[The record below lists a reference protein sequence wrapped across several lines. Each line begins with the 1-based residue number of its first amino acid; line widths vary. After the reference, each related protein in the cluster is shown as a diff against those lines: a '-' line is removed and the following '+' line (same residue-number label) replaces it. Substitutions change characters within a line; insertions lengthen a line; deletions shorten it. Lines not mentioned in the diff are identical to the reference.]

1 MGRPAERVSL
11 RDGERKALEALA
23 RRSREERSV
32 AFRARIVLRCAEGLV
47 DTDVARLLRT
57 SHTTVGT
64 WRRRFNARRLDGLL
78 DEPRPGAPRRIDDA
92 KIELVVRTTLESLP
106 KDATHW
112 STRELARKLGMS
124 HSAVARVWRAFGL
137 RPHRA
142 ETFAL
147 SKDPLLVDKVRDIV
161 GLYLSPP
168 ANALVLCVDEK
179 SQIQA
184 LERSQPVIPMTIGQ
198 VELRTHDYVRHGT
211 TTLFAALDVA
221 TGNVVGSCK
230 PRHRSEEFLAFLREV
245 DRATPEALDL
255 HLVLDNYATH
265 KTQAVRDWLLRHPRF
280 RLHFTPTHGSWLN
293 QVERWFALLSQR
305 RIKRGSHTS
314 VEGLEAD
321 IASFIDAHNESP
333 KPFRWVKGADE
344 ILASIARFATRTRK
358 LAEVPKEIT
367 DTGD

>member
-265 KTQAVRDWLLRHPRF
+265 KTQAVTRLAPAPPPVQAPLHAHARLLAQPGRAVVRPALPAQDQAGEPHQRRGPGGGHRLLHRRPQREPQALPVGQGRRRDPRLHRAVRHPDQETR
-280 RLHFTPTHGSWLN
+280 
-293 QVERWFALLSQR
+293 
-305 RIKRGSHTS
+305 RGS
-314 VEGLEAD
+314 
-321 IASFIDAHNESP
+321 
-333 KPFRWVKGADE
+333 
-344 ILASIARFATRTRK
+344 
-358 LAEVPKEIT
+358 
-367 DTGD
+367 